1 MTLATVAVQLL
12 YVYPMVQE
20 LFPAQLPVIE
30 VLIVDPEQPFMLELL
45 TV

>member
-1 MTLATVAVQLL
+1 MTLATGAVQF
-12 YVYPMVQE
+12 VIRVPDGAE